1 YGMRGAEGDL
11 DRSVELGERALELW
25 VPGSESAELPE
36 HDYMLAHSHY
46 WTGGYER
53 AMELSH
59 AARDEAVDPSSGEAL
74 LRGGGMEGLILTAT
88 GRYEEAISS
97 FDAVIAFGRELGRPV
112 RVLLNYS
119 TSAFREIHDLE
130 EARRRSEE
138 SLTIK
143 GRSTSFHMPW
153 MNALVD
159 LIHIDVLAEEIG
171 SAETRWRDLWDDVV
185 TTPAWEQ
192 WLLAGRMAALRSQMA
207 LASEGPEATAEWAE
221 RAIAMARRV
230 RRVKYEAVAR
240 AVLGRA
246 MLGMGLGQDALR
258 ELRAAVSGADALG
271 NPAGRWRARADLARA
286 LYETGDD
293 EGAAGAFRVAAGI
306 IRDAAANLAP
316 GRAER
321 FTSAPPVADTL
332 RAAG

>member
-1 YGMRGAEGDL
+1 
-11 DRSVELGERALELW
+11 
-25 VPGSESAELPE
+25 
-36 HDYMLAHSHY
+36 MLAHSHY

-74 LRGGGMEGLILTAT
+74 LRGGGMEGLILAAM
-88 GRYEEAISS
+88 GRYEEAIAS

-119 TSAFREIHDLE
+119 TSAFREIYDLE

-159 LIHIDVLAEEIG
+159 LIHTDVLAEEIG

-185 TTPAWEQ
+185 ATPAWEQ

-207 LASEGPEATAEWAE
+207 LASEGPEAAAEWAE

-230 RRVKYEAVAR
+230 RRVKYEALAR

-246 MLGMGLGQDALR
+246 LLALGREQDALR
-258 ELRAAVSGADALG
+258 ELRAAVRGADALE
-271 NPAGRWRARADLARA
+271 NPAGRWRAKADLALA
-286 LYETGDD
+286 LLATGDED
-293 EGAAGAFRVAAGI
+293 GAEAAFREAAGI
-306 IRDAAANLAP
+306 IHETAASLAP
-316 GRAER
+316 ERAER
-321 FTSAPPVADTL
+321 FRSAPPVAEILKT
-332 RAAG
+332 AG